1 MSEELMDSE
10 TLEVGMDGDESA
22 DAIDP
27 IASLRARL
35 LESILPAIETL
46 ARAGRGEQVFRTV
59 EQMRSCFTLAR
70 LAQVVLLDTHRV
82 QAYEQANALTPI
94 QLTDEQVEAF
104 KHLEYLDRNPAQPGN
119 G

>member
-82 QAYEQANALTPI
+82 QAYEANAPTPI

-104 KHLEYLDRNPAQPGN
+104 KHLVYLQDNRPQLGN